1 MSPCA
6 SSASSIVARPH
17 AGPFSMRA
25 RDRPA
30 LGRNTTR
37 GVNGAR
43 RIGHRWHPRDRS
55 CDLEGLEV
63 GGLPGRRQLRRQR
76 RGRTKIQIRDRD
88 PGLQV
93 RRLRSRRLRGGH
105 QGGGVRTRPRGCPRQ
120 QCRHHPRR
128 HVPPHDLRSMAG
140 GDPHEP
146 RLDVHDD
153 ASRHRRHAQP
163 RLRAHHHH
171 LVGQRPEGSDRSD
184 ELPPPRRPAWSASP
198 RPWHRRT
205 PTRA

>member
-1 MSPCA
+1 MCVERC
-6 SSASSIVARPH
+6 SIVARPH

-37 GVNGAR
+37 GESNGAR

-55 CDLEGLEV
+55 CDLEGLKSAGYQV
-63 GGLPGRRQLRRQR
+63 AANYGGNDEAARKFKSETGIPVY
-76 RGRTKIQIRDRD
+76 KFDVSD
-88 PGLQV
+88 PAACEAGIKAV
-93 RRLRSRRLRGGH
+93 
-105 QGGGVRTRPRGCPRQ
+105 GVRTRPRGCPRQ

-171 LVGQRPEGSDRSD
+171 LVGQRPEGSDRSGRTT
-184 ELPPPRRPAWSASP
+184 PPRRPAWSASP